1 MKRVGEREKN
11 KTKPRNKANFKLH
24 QNGTYIDQS
33 KVVFIDWKL
42 LWANVF
48 FQSRGIGA
56 LLKKKKEKKSQKPNQ
71 TEKKYKGI
79 NYLEY

>member
-56 LLKKKKEKKSQKPNQ
+56 LLKKKRKKKVKNQ
-71 TEKKYKGI
+71 TKPKKNTK
-79 NYLEY
+79 E